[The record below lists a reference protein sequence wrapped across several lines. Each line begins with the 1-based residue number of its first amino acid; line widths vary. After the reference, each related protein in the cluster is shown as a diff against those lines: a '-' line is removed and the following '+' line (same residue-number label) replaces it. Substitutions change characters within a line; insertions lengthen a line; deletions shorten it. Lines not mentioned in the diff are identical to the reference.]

1 MSFLKISAIIFFCFF
16 NETGEFPF
24 VSRLFKTA
32 CWSKAFVRSSR
43 RSCDP
48 GCGRCGLLF
57 PKGGENFLV
66 LGVRRDFGFEFGFEQ
81 YVTQLWALLNS
92 YGAFL
97 FQPSISQVRF
107 RWQVPTS
114 LPWARVLL
122 SWVLCR
128 SAPSAPPGGQSKCMC
143 CGVSVGPFLRVRGLV
158 RIRPCRRGLGVST
171 GIINRFT
178 QALF

>member
-114 LPWARVLL
+114 LPWAHVLL
-122 SWVLCR
+122 PLG
-128 SAPSAPPGGQSKCMC
+128 A
-143 CGVSVGPFLRVRGLV
+143 VS
-158 RIRPCRRGLGVST
+158 IRPVCATWWTVQVHVLRGICWS
-171 GIINRFT
+171 ISPR
-178 QALF
+178 